1 MKLFDYIPQNFFSI
15 LSSKNK
21 DIYAIALIVLHKSLQ
36 TEEMSIKKEDYIR
49 VLKEKAN
56 DIINNLDVDSEEEVD
71 EFDNTYGGCSI
82 DDLDEIL
89 YDYYNVQV
97 WDNFGSDVVSL
108 CNKFG
113 LGIADFDSNP
123 GNLGFEYEGE
133 ARIKR
138 IRFVDYG
145 FKIHGGKDD
154 RWNPLISELISA

>member
-71 EFDNTYGGCSI
+71 DDTKESLVNISSKVAFIVRRLEETGWIETELRTDTFDEYIILPTYSI
-82 DDLDEIL
+82 QMYYTIL
-89 YDYYNVQV
+89 
-97 WDNFGSDVVSL
+97 FL
-108 CNKFG
+108 
-113 LGIADFDSNP
+113 
-123 GNLGFEYEGE
+123 
-133 ARIKR
+133 IKKLH
-138 IRFVDYG
+138 IILLFTQH
-145 FKIHGGKDD
+145 I
-154 RWNPLISELISA
+154 LT